1 MLLNL
6 TSSSDIAVSS
16 DFEEFKTSKT
26 FLLSP
31 ALSEPNRTTD
41 ELGITLEMDPAE
53 AVLHEMLLFLM

>member
-53 AVLHEMLLFLM
+53 AVLHETLLFLM